1 MKLQTGQE
9 FYKFRT
15 AWPCAVS
22 EGKMEGKK
30 LGGKQGEDQVER
42 ALWAIVGRKTAF
54 IISVR
59 QAPEE
64 ETHSFTEPFVEYLL

>member
-1 MKLQTGQE
+1 
-9 FYKFRT
+9 
-15 AWPCAVS
+15 
-22 EGKMEGKK
+22 MEGKK